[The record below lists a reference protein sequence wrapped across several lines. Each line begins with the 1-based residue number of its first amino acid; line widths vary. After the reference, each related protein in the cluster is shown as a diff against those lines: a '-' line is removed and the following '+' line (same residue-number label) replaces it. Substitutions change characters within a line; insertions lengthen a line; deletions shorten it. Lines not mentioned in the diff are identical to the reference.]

1 MPSVDLPGRPTPLRP
16 GVRALPVLNPLAIA
30 VAGLVYGLLL
40 AVVLSLWVGLGAFV
54 NVPSPSLSLQ
64 TALAVWLAG
73 CGLAVV
79 RDAARKVQTSVT
91 ITPGWITRAHGAAS
105 VTVPRDEVTNVRIR
119 ASLVDRLA
127 GTATVDIY
135 DADGHRLR
143 LPRVRDRDA
152 VEQAL
157 SGDRSDERHDDG
169 VVGGRE
175 T

>member
-1 MPSVDLPGRPTPLRP
+1 MSSADLPGRPTPIRP

-30 VAGLVYGLLL
+30 VAGVVYGLLL
-40 AVVLSLWVGLGAFV
+40 AVALSLWVGLGTFV
-54 NVPSPSLSLQ
+54 DVPAPSLSLQ
-64 TALAVWLAG
+64 TALAVWFTG
-73 CGLAVV
+73 CGLAVA
-79 RDAARKVQTSVT
+79 RDAARKARTSVT
-91 ITPGWITRAHGAAS
+91 ITPGWITRSHGAAS

-127 GTATVDIY
+127 GTATVDVY

-152 VEQAL
+152 AERAL
-157 SGDRSDERHDDG
+157 SGHRLDG
-169 VVGGRE
+169 RQEDGAVGGRE